1 MAGATAVSTLAFFPL
16 AMEALRGWG
25 LSRREWDGAKEH
37 DVGTRA
43 QSWAWTAS

>member
-25 LSRREWDGAKEH
+25 LSRREWDGAKGH